1 MRKILL
7 MMAFLLPL
15 TFAFTGCS
23 DDDEKELTELTSEDM
38 KRLQGTWDV
47 ERVTGISLPA
57 EVRVVIEGNSLSLMT
72 KNSGNEYEVMEKYTF
87 THESATLSLT
97 SVYTGKL
104 EARAR
109 VLSLSDSEG
118 TVEVENFEYG
128 TYTLYLKKR

>member
-1 MRKILL
+1 MV
-7 MMAFLLPL
+7 FLLPL
-15 TFAFTGCS
+15 TFVFTGCS

-72 KNSGNEYEVMEKYTF
+72 KDSGNEYEVMEKYTF
-87 THESATLSLT
+87 TYTGATLSLT

>member
-7 MMAFLLPL
+7 MMVFLLPL
-15 TFAFTGCS
+15 AFAFTGCS

-47 ERVTGISLPA
+47 ERVTGMQLPA
-57 EVRVVIEGNSLSLMT
+57 GVRVVIEGNSLSLMA
-72 KNSGNEYEVMEKYTF
+72 KYSENEYEVMEKYTF
-87 THESATLSLT
+87 THEDATLFLT